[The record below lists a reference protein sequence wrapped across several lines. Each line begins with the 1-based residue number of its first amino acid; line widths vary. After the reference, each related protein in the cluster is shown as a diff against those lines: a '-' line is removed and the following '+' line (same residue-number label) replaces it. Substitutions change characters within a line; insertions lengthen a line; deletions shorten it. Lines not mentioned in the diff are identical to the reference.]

1 MKLLGFVLD
10 MWSRHRDSLHA
21 MVSEGKLTTYDDG
34 GGDED
39 KVRQV
44 VERLE
49 GELRGLRELWSS
61 SSTSSSSRN
70 EEEDEEVGSNHSVM
84 R

>member
-1 MKLLGFVLD
+1 
-10 MWSRHRDSLHA
+10 

-61 SSTSSSSRN
+61 SSTSSRN
-70 EEEDEEVGSNHSVM
+70 EEEDDEEVGGPGHSIT
-84 R
+84 